1 MNDDIVTRLRGKE
14 HGDYD
19 LRCESCDSFCCHCE
33 LCDCC
38 LEIVEVCLQAADEIE
53 SLRKQVTTWISCAE
67 RLVESNHEDYK
78 EALGFYR
85 DCQRIVNEE
94 ARR

>member
-1 MNDDIVTRLRGKE
+1 MSDDIVTRLRE
-14 HGDYD
+14 TATEERP
-19 LRCESCDSFCCHCE
+19 LWRSQM
-33 LCDCC
+33 
-38 LEIVEVCLQAADEIE
+38 VEAADEIE